1 MSEKSFFVTTDKSKF
16 NLEIIHTFLKNS
28 YWAKD
33 ISFDIVKSSIQNSYC
48 FGAFL
53 NDNQIGFARVI
64 TDYNSLA
71 YLLDVF
77 IINEFQNKGFGRQLL
92 DSIFN
97 DRKLSK
103 IKKWMLATND
113 AHALYKQYG
122 FYILDN
128 SSNKYMIRERS

>member
-113 AHALYKQYG
+113 AHALYKKYG

>member
-128 SSNKYMIRERS
+128 SSNKYMIRERN

>member
-77 IINEFQNKGFGRQLL
+77 IIKEFQNKGFGRQLL
-92 DSIFN
+92 DSVFN
-97 DRKLSK
+97 DQKLSK

>member
-92 DSIFN
+92 DSVFN
-97 DRKLSK
+97 DQKLSK

>member
-53 NDNQIGFARVI
+53 NDSQIGFARVI
-64 TDYNSLA
+64 TDFNSLA

-92 DSIFN
+92 DSVFN
-97 DRKLSK
+97 DQKLSK

>member
-92 DSIFN
+92 DSVFN
-97 DRKLSK
+97 DQKLSK

-113 AHALYKQYG
+113 AHALYKQY
-122 FYILDN
+122 
-128 SSNKYMIRERS
+128 

>member
-33 ISFDIVKSSIQNSYC
+33 ISLDIVKSSIQNSYC

-53 NDNQIGFARVI
+53 NDSQIGFARVI

>member
-33 ISFDIVKSSIQNSYC
+33 ISFEKVKSSIHNSYC

-53 NDNQIGFARVI
+53 NENQIGFARVI
-64 TDYNSLA
+64 TDFNSLA

-77 IINEFQNKGFGRQLL
+77 IINEFQNKGFGKQLL
-92 DSIFN
+92 DSVFN
-97 DRKLSK
+97 DEKLSK
-103 IKKWMLATND
+103 IKKWILATND
-113 AHALYKQYG
+113 AQALYKQYG